1 MFKTLSLREEK
12 LRRQFIPDDVLGVV
26 WNWVNF
32 DSTYKVTVKKIDV
45 EQALLNLPATRNDSG
60 SF

>member
-12 LRRQFIPDDVLGVV
+12 LRRQFIPDDVLGVA

-32 DSTYKVTVKKIDV
+32 DSTFKVNLKKKDV
-45 EQALLNLPATRNDSG
+45 E
-60 SF
+60 